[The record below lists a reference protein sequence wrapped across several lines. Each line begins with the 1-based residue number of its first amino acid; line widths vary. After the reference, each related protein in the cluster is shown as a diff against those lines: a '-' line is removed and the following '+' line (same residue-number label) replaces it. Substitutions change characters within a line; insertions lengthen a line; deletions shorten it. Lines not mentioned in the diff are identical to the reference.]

1 MLFPLL
7 IISSGR
13 KTSVR
18 CHLLWSEVIA
28 VPGDLSLRHLQMLR
42 QGPPSCHHPLKY
54 AAACSY
60 LCPGSIVAFD
70 PLSEEKADHC
80 RAAPMPALGARG
92 SRARE
97 GGSGVRAPARPLQA
111 PGSGRERRLG
121 LAALSIPVL
130 CFASK
135 GKLLSLGPSASRR
148 KLPSSQSRCLG
159 LSLVRGFM
167 ALHLYLRGG
176 KH

>member
-1 MLFPLL
+1 MERGHRSPRGPLPA
-7 IISSGR
+7 SSA
-13 KTSVR
+13 
-18 CHLLWSEVIA
+18 E
-28 VPGDLSLRHLQMLR
+28 LR
-42 QGPPSCHHPLKY
+42 QGPPSSRHPLKY
-54 AAACSY
+54 TAPCSC

-80 RAAPMPALGARG
+80 RAAAHARPG
-92 SRARE
+92 SS
-97 GGSGVRAPARPLQA
+97 GGPEHTRVEAGSAPARPLQA

-167 ALHLYLRGG
+167 ALHLYLGG
-176 KH
+176 ENTDPRPSSNCCEVRS